1 MDWSQFSEWL
11 PRIVYVISIAS
22 AIAGACKWIVKQFNK
37 RFEAQD
43 KRFEAQDKRF
53 ENLETQIFFLAMGKT
68 LKEALRESKK

>member
-43 KRFEAQDKRF
+43 KRFE
-53 ENLETQIFFLAMGKT
+53 NLETQIFFLAMGKT